1 MGVHK
6 MKKRIR
12 PQISIILNQG
22 TLDEVD
28 RLSKKMRM
36 NRSQLINNILV
47 MGVEDVRVLERIG
60 LIDLAEVIRRFQMR
74 VSKNLSLRV
83 A

>member
-1 MGVHK
+1 